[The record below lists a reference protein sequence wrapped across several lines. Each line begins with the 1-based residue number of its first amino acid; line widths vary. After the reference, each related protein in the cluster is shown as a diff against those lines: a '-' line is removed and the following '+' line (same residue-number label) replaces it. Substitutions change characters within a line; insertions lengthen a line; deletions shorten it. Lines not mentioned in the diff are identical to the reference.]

1 MLKEVKF
8 VRAFMLPSIALRGC
22 CKSGGVCLLLF
33 GWPLWQELHCR
44 VHACSISQCLYVF
57 CRLLF
62 LAWLCVKIVLAHLTN
77 CRYFDLNILDLFW
90 FYAGCVSFAWISSL
104 TSLSGWG
111 VSNNSQGISRPLHCK
126 YTCHLGSRVLFNK
139 NTVINLDV
147 LGKSIVFCWHVPL
160 LWAEWNMVRKDSYST
175 I

>member
-1 MLKEVKF
+1 MEV
-8 VRAFMLPSIALRGC
+8 C
-22 CKSGGVCLLLF
+22 
-33 GWPLWQELHCR
+33 
-44 VHACSISQCLYVF
+44 ACS
-57 CRLLF
+57 F
-62 LAWLCVKIVLAHLTN
+62 LVGLCGRSYIVGCMHAPFYSVCMCFADCCFWLGFVW
-77 CRYFDLNILDLFW
+77 RYQFWHNSPTVDTFDLNILDLFW

-126 YTCHLGSRVLFNK
+126 CTCHLESRVLFNK

-147 LGKSIVFCWHVPL
+147 LGKSIVFWWHVPL
-160 LWAEWNMVRKDSYST
+160 LWAEWNMVRKDSYSA